1 MRLVDNVVTRNDRYQ
16 IIILAIVVIFILLVI
31 FALIFRNIDIGK
43 KDNNTVGIVLS
54 DGELTINYVDGQD
67 IEIKDSKEHTYAI
80 TITNTSSKKI
90 FYSLYF
96 TDVENP
102 DAYIVLE
109 DYDGNEII
117 KVIDDLDTKR
127 LVNLEAIKPEE
138 TIRYVVKVDGE
149 ESEGFKGKLLV
160 VNESLSSDNFADLI
174 LATHSVEEARTR
186 VGSEPSTIDEGL
198 LETIDNKGKTYYFR
212 GKINYNYVK
221 LGSNMFRIV
230 RVNRDGTVRL
240 VLDGVLDE
248 QYPYNSNGLTEGLTF
263 SNLANIKNASILT
276 VLNNWYETE
285 LKDYKKY
292 IVNSNFCADE
302 TFNTVINDI
311 NYSNAYNRIFVDDTP
326 DLFCSGSIYSGKV
339 GLLSAD
345 EVALA
350 GAYHN
355 TVNDKYYLYNSDIK
369 GSYVTLSSYSLVDID
384 LHMINVTN
392 NGGFGNSVLISEK
405 AYIRPVISIGAN
417 AKVKG
422 DGTKENPYIIVA

>member
-54 DGELTINYVDGQD
+54 DGELTINYVDGQE
-67 IEIKDSKEHTYAI
+67 IEVKDSKEYSYAI

-102 DAYIVLE
+102 DAYVVLE

-127 LVNLEAIKPEE
+127 LVNLEPIKPEE
-138 TIRYVVKVDGE
+138 TIRYVVKIDGE
-149 ESEGFKGKLLV
+149 ESEGFKGKILV

-174 LATHSVEEARTR
+174 LATNTVQEARTR
-186 VGSEPSTIDEGL
+186 VGSEPSTMDEGL

-248 QYPYNSNGLTEGLTF
+248 
-263 SNLANIKNASILT
+263 
-276 VLNNWYETE
+276 
-285 LKDYKKY
+285 
-292 IVNSNFCADE
+292 
-302 TFNTVINDI
+302 
-311 NYSNAYNRIFVDDTP
+311 
-326 DLFCSGSIYSGKV
+326 
-339 GLLSAD
+339 
-345 EVALA
+345 
-350 GAYHN
+350 
-355 TVNDKYYLYNSDIK
+355 
-369 GSYVTLSSYSLVDID
+369 
-384 LHMINVTN
+384 
-392 NGGFGNSVLISEK
+392 
-405 AYIRPVISIGAN
+405 
-417 AKVKG
+417 
-422 DGTKENPYIIVA
+422 